1 MESVCACR
9 RMSTDSNC
17 ASAPGTAPAVPM
29 RLDRS
34 NFRATGAGSWVLTW
48 KLGQRRY
55 RTITLPYTNNAARRK
70 GYIVTQSMPVDILF
84 PAFSAADPFAQRIL
98 AGGFFFPLQL
108 RFDSFFTSSHIPPFP
123 LLAELSQARRTK
135 NEPRDEPRKRCRGSR
150 NIPLQRVRSF
160 LPAFQRESLP
170 VPVCLLL
177 CTFTLTPAR
186 DVHPVK

>member
-1 MESVCACR
+1 
-9 RMSTDSNC
+9 
-17 ASAPGTAPAVPM
+17 M

-98 AGGFFFPLQL
+98 AGFFFSTSTSFRQL
-108 RFDSFFTSSHIPPFP
+108 FHK
-123 LLAELSQARRTK
+123 LAH
-135 NEPRDEPRKRCRGSR
+135 P
-150 NIPLQRVRSF
+150 
-160 LPAFQRESLP
+160 SLP
-170 VPVCLLL
+170 SPC
-177 CTFTLTPAR
+177 
-186 DVHPVK
+186 